1 VPTPVTFEVDFKRT
15 TCAHMNT
22 LFPGIER
29 RGPRT
34 IAITDGDY
42 VRAFKLFWG
51 SLIVGMAVEEG
62 IL

>member
-1 VPTPVTFEVDFKRT
+1 
-15 TCAHMNT
+15 MNT

-34 IAITDGDY
+34 VAIADSDY

-62 IL
+62 LL